1 LVGSLVGNY
10 RVLRRIGQGGMG
22 VVYLAH
28 HAVLGRRAAFKVLL
42 PEFSNNQELVG
53 RFFNEARATAQLR
66 HRGFVEVFDSGHL
79 PDGSAYLV
87 MEYLSGANLGACIEH
102 RRELPLPES
111 LRILRDVA
119 AAVQFAHAHRIVH
132 RDLKPDNI
140 YIATERDDGGDD
152 EGVTVKV
159 LDFGIAKLSTGA
171 GDGHN
176 SARTRTGLLL
186 GTPLFMSPEQC
197 RGAGSVDHRSDIY
210 SLGCIAYNMLTGV
223 PPFSFEGFGEIIAA
237 HLSTPASPLR
247 ALAPSLPEPIERL
260 VLSMLAKAPGDRP
273 QTMALICS
281 TIDELRRVLPEA
293 QNGKGL
299 LSLVPPRSAPE
310 PELGP
315 LPDPRS
321 TSRPE
326 VRPAPR
332 TAPRAGSSVS
342 TPAPAVNA
350 TPAPAMASTGSRR
363 AGSVDQVAS
372 TVTTLRGGAG
382 AVEDGDEALVA
393 PGWSRNKKL
402 AVGGGAA
409 GAVVLIGV
417 LLLHGSGD
425 RAPTAA
431 AAEGARPA
439 SSAPAAAPA
448 AEPHPAAAAAPA
460 QAPAAAPPPPAAPAP
475 AAHPAAAQA
484 APAAPATVIVSITSS
499 PAGAGI
505 VEAASGKQLGVT
517 PFSGPLPRAT
527 GGLRLALHKKGYRT
541 KEVSVDV
548 DHDSQT
554 AVTLDK
560 KPDEKRPNDDRRKL

>member
-1 LVGSLVGNY
+1 
-10 RVLRRIGQGGMG
+10 MG
-22 VVYLAH
+22 VVYLTH

-102 RRELPLPES
+102 RRVLPLPES

-140 YIATERDDGGDD
+140 YIATDRDDGGDD
-152 EGVTVKV
+152 QGVTVKV
-159 LDFGIAKLSTGA
+159 LDFGIAKLSGTGP

-247 ALAPSLPEPIERL
+247 ALTPSLPEPIERL
-260 VLSMLAKAPGDRP
+260 VLSMLAKAPGERP
-273 QTMALICS
+273 QTMSLVCT
-281 TIDELRRVLPEA
+281 TIDELRRTLPEA
-293 QNGKGL
+293 QNGAGL

-310 PELGP
+310 PELEP

-326 VRPAPR
+326 VRPALRPG
-332 TAPRAGSSVS
+332 PRAGSASAS
-342 TPAPAVNA
+342 TPAPAVST
-350 TPAPAMASTGSRR
+350 TPAPAVGNAGGRP
-363 AGSVDQVAS
+363 AGSLDKVAS
-372 TVTTLRGGAG
+372 TVTTLRTGAG
-382 AVEDGDEALVA
+382 AIEEGDEALVA

-402 AVGGGAA
+402 AVGGGTA

-417 LLLHGSGD
+417 LLLHGSGGG
-425 RAPTAA
+425 APALTVS
-431 AAEGARPA
+431 EGARPA
-439 SSAPAAAPA
+439 SAALAADHAAPVPSAEPHPSEAAAPA
-448 AEPHPAAAAAPA
+448 HAPA
-460 QAPAAAPPPPAAPAP
+460 VAPPAPAP
-475 AAHPAAAQA
+475 AAPAAHA
-484 APAAPATVIVSITSS
+484 APVAPATVTVSITSIPS
-499 PAGAGI
+499 GAGV
-505 VEAASGKQLGVT
+505 VEAASGKPLGTT
-517 PFSGPLPRAT
+517 PFSGTLPRAT
-527 GGLRLALHKKGYRT
+527 GGLRLALHKHGYRT
-541 KEVSVDV
+541 KEVSIDV
-548 DHDSQT
+548 DHDTET

-560 KPDEKRPNDDRRKL
+560 PVEKRANDDRRKL